1 MEHSFIENNHSEV
14 YLKAKACKEASKTFQ
29 LTSSSDKNKILLT
42 LSNLILE
49 YQEDILENNLLDIN
63 HAKTLGYTTSQLDR
77 LSLDEK
83 RIHALSKSVLDII
96 QLEDPIGQIMET
108 FIRPNGLEIHKKRV
122 PLGVIAII
130 YESRPNVTI
139 DASILAIKTGN
150 CVILRG
156 GKEAINT
163 NIYLTS
169 LIKNALV
176 LNNFNPDVIN
186 ILENTDRKYALELMH
201 MNQFIDVLIPR
212 GSASLINTVLENSTI
227 PVIETGVGN
236 CHIYVDESADLQ
248 MAKSIILNAKIQ
260 RPSVCNAVE
269 TVLLHKSISD
279 KLNEILIPSLIENNV
294 ELHVSDDILLKYPT
308 LIQANDFDWSTEYLD
323 LILAIKTV
331 ESIDDAIQHIQT
343 YSTKHSESIIT
354 QNQFNAERFMNE
366 IDSAALYHNA
376 STRFTDG
383 YEFGFEAEIGISTQ
397 KLHARGPMGLKEL
410 TSYKYLIYGNG
421 QIR

>member
-1 MEHSFIENNHSEV
+1 MEHSFIENKHSEV
-14 YLKAKACKEASKTFQ
+14 YVKSKACKAASINFQ
-29 LTSSSDKNKILLT
+29 LTSSIDKNKILFT

-49 YQEDILENNLLDIN
+49 YQEEILENNLLDIN
-63 HAKTLGYTTSQLDR
+63 HAKSLGYTNSQLDR

-83 RIHALSKSVLDII
+83 RIEQLSKSVLDII
-96 QLEDPIGQIMET
+96 KLEDPIGQIIET

-176 LNNFNPDVIN
+176 LNNFNPDVVQI
-186 ILENTDRKYALELMH
+186 IENTDRKLAIELMH

-236 CHIYVDESADLQ
+236 CHIVVDETADLQ
-248 MAKSIILNAKIQ
+248 MAKSIILNAKVQ

-269 TVLLHKSISD
+269 TVLVHKNISEQ
-279 KLNEILIPSLIENNV
+279 LFEILIPSLLENQV
-294 ELHVSDDILLKYPT
+294 ELYVSNDILENYPN
-308 LIQANDFDWSTEYLD
+308 LIQATEDDWSTEYLD
-323 LILAIKTV
+323 LKLAIKTV
-331 ESIDDAIQHIQT
+331 NNIDEAIKHIQT

-354 QNQFNAERFMNE
+354 QNQINAERFMNE

-410 TSYKYLIYGNG
+410 TSYKYLIYGDG

>member
-1 MEHSFIENNHSEV
+1 MENNHSEV
-14 YLKAKACKEASKTFQ
+14 YLKSKACKESSLSFQ
-29 LTSSSDKNKILLT
+29 LCSSQDKNKILLT

-49 YQEDILENNLLDIN
+49 HQEDILEANLLDIN
-63 HAKTLGYTTSQLDR
+63 NAKKNGYTASQLDR
-77 LSLDEK
+77 LALDSK
-83 RIHALSKSVLDII
+83 RIEALSRSVLEII
-96 QLEDPIGQIMET
+96 QLNDPIGEIMET
-108 FIRPNGLEIHKKRV
+108 FIRPNGLEIQKKRV

-139 DASILAIKTGN
+139 DASILCIKTGN
-150 CVILRG
+150 SVVLRG
-156 GKEAINT
+156 GKKTINS

-169 LIKNALV
+169 LIKKALQV
-176 LNNFNPDVIN
+176 NNVNPNVVKIIED
-186 ILENTDRKYALELMH
+186 TDRKLALELMH

-212 GSASLINTVLENSTI
+212 GSASLINTVMQNSTI

-236 CHIYVDESADLQ
+236 CHIYVDDSADLA

-269 TVLLHKSISD
+269 TVLIHESI
-279 KLNEILIPSLIENNV
+279 LNEFTQLIIPSLLDSKV
-294 ELHVSDDILLKYPT
+294 ELRVSEDILRLFPN
-308 LIQANDFDWSTEYLD
+308 LVLAQESDWENEFLD
-323 LILAIKTV
+323 LILAIKSV
-331 ESIDDAIQHIQT
+331 KNFDEAITHIQK
-343 YSTKHSESIIT
+343 YSTHHSESIIT
-354 QNQFNAERFMNE
+354 QNQNHVDRFMNE

>member
-1 MEHSFIENNHSEV
+1 MEHSFIENKHSEV
-14 YLKAKACKEASKTFQ
+14 YVKSKACKAASINFQ
-29 LTSSSDKNKILLT
+29 LTSSIDKNKILFT

-49 YQEDILENNLLDIN
+49 YQEEILENNLLDIN
-63 HAKTLGYTTSQLDR
+63 HAKSLGYTNSQLDR

-83 RIHALSKSVLDII
+83 RIEQLSKSVLDII
-96 QLEDPIGQIMET
+96 KLEDPIGQIIET

-176 LNNFNPDVIN
+176 LNNFNPDVVQI
-186 ILENTDRKYALELMH
+186 IENTDRKLAIELMH

-236 CHIYVDESADLQ
+236 CHIFVDETADLQ
-248 MAKSIILNAKIQ
+248 MAKSIILNAKVQ

-269 TVLLHKSISD
+269 TVLVHKNISEQ
-279 KLNEILIPSLIENNV
+279 LFEILIPSLLENQV
-294 ELHVSDDILLKYPT
+294 ELHVSNDILKNYPN
-308 LIQANDFDWSTEYLD
+308 LIQATEDDWSTEYLD
-323 LILAIKTV
+323 LKLAIKTV
-331 ESIDDAIQHIQT
+331 NNIDEAIKHIQT

-354 QNQFNAERFMNE
+354 QNQINAERFMNE

-410 TSYKYLIYGNG
+410 TSYKYLIYGDG